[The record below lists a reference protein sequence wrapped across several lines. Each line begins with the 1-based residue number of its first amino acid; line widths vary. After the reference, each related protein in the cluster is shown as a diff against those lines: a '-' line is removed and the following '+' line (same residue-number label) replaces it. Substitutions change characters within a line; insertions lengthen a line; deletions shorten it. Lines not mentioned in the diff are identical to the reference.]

1 VVPLSMLQPL
11 GLLDLIPLFAL
22 LFAATA
28 MVTRLVLPSD
38 LQLAMEMVRN
48 KVLAPLARRSTP
60 DA

>member
-1 VVPLSMLQPL
+1 MHGGMLQPL
-11 GLLDLIPLFAL
+11 GLLYLIPLFAL